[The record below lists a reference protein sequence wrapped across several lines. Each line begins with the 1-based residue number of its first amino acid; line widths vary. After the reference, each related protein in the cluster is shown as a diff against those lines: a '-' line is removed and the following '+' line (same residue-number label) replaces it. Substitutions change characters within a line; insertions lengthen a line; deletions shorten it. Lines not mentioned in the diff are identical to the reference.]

1 MIRFFKFRHWV
12 VKWSKRFVRRAP
24 LSLSLAAVISCVVT
38 YVALSKASSLDDKS
52 YRVLP
57 LIYLDLGLL
66 LALLVV
72 ISKRL
77 MELWREHKQGLAG
90 SRLHIKLVLLFS
102 AIAVTPAILVAVFA
116 ALFFNVGVTAWF
128 SEPVKAALNE
138 SRSVAEAYLQD
149 HQKAIRHD
157 AATIVATLRPDVPML
172 IHHPETFS
180 DVLTRVVEG
189 YGLNEAIVFNRNQDI
204 VGRSYLTFALEF
216 EKISMDDFK
225 RAQQG
230 ELVLRISDKGD
241 RVRALVRLDRVTETY
256 LYLGKII
263 DQKVLRHLNQT
274 KGAVSE
280 YHRLE
285 DQRTGLHLTFIAF
298 FVLVAMILLLAA
310 IWIGLSLA
318 YFLMQPVR
326 QLITAAES
334 VRQGDWSVSIEDIPN
349 DHELGHLAEAFNRM
363 IAQVYFQR
371 RELMEKNKEL
381 EHGQQ
386 LIQSVLASV
395 SAGILSVDERGTI
408 DLINHRALELLSD
421 DRSDHP
427 NHLRDLS
434 PELYQ
439 VVKTAIATVWG
450 ENDMH
455 FDVNGT
461 PLFHQDSLDSSLPK
475 SDEHNSF
482 ARAYAPFFHQMTIER
497 KGRNCIL
504 QVCIVPEMRLVS
516 GHPKNFVITFDDVTS
531 LVMAQKKAAWSDVAR
546 RIAHEI
552 KNPLT
557 PIQLSAERLKRRY
570 LKQIEQDPDTFQ
582 ACIDT
587 IIRQVGHIGTLV
599 SEFSS
604 FARMPEPHFQA
615 ENIVKLSEQTLF
627 LQQSAHKDVQFHV
640 DAPAHPLFMMC
651 DVQHMSQVLTNL
663 FQNSLDAMEES
674 SSKNLSLNIK
684 KMNKNIVISIEDS
697 GPGFPLQNRERLL
710 EPYVTTREKG
720 TGLGLAI
727 VSKIVEDHNGTL
739 ELGQSETWGGAAVC
753 LTFLAL
759 EHDTSFS
766 SVDKN

>member
-1 MIRFFKFRHWV
+1 MIRFFKFRHWIS
-12 VKWSKRFVRRAP
+12 KWSRRLVSRAP
-24 LSLSLAAVISCVVT
+24 LSLSLAALISCVAT
-38 YVALSKASSLDDKS
+38 YIALSKANSLDDKS

-57 LIYLDLGLL
+57 LIYLDLALL
-66 LALLVV
+66 LSLLVV
-72 ISKRL
+72 ITKRL
-77 MELWREHKQGLAG
+77 WELWQEHKQGLAG

-102 AIAVTPAILVAVFA
+102 AIAVTPAILVAIFA

-128 SEPVKAALNE
+128 SEPVKAAVNE
-138 SRSVAEAYLQD
+138 ARSVAEAYLQD

-172 IHHPETFS
+172 INHQDTFS
-180 DVLTRVVEG
+180 DVLTRVVDG
-189 YGLNEAIVFNRNQDI
+189 YGLNEAIVFNRNQEV

-225 RAQQG
+225 RAQNG
-230 ELVLRISDKGD
+230 ELVLRVSDKGD

-263 DQKVLRHLNQT
+263 DQKVLQHLHQT
-274 KGAVSE
+274 KGAVAD

-334 VRQGDWSVSIEDIPN
+334 VRQGDWSVSIEDVPME
-349 DHELGHLAEAFNRM
+349 HELGHLADAFNRM

-371 RELMEKNKEL
+371 RELMEANKEL

-386 LIQSVLASV
+386 FIQSVLASV
-395 SAGILSVDERGTI
+395 SAGILSVDENCTI
-408 DLINHRALELLSD
+408 ELMNHRAIELLSD
-421 DRSDHP
+421 DHSQQP
-427 NHLRDLS
+427 THLRELS

-439 VVKTAIATVWG
+439 VTKGAMATCR
-450 ENDMH
+450 EEDDPSTSNNDQQLT
-455 FDVNGT
+455 G
-461 PLFHQDSLDSSLPK
+461 
-475 SDEHNSF
+475 
-482 ARAYAPFFHQMTIER
+482 YGPFFHQMTIER
-497 KGRNCIL
+497 KGRSRIL
-504 QVCIVPEMRLVS
+504 QVCIVPEVRTTS
-516 GHPKNFVITFDDVTS
+516 GSPKNFVITFDDVTS

-570 LKQIEQDPDTFQ
+570 LKQIENDPETFQ

-604 FARMPEPHFQA
+604 FARMPEPHFQV
-615 ENIVKLSEQTLF
+615 EDIVKLSQETLF
-627 LQQSAHKDVQFHV
+627 LQQSAHKDVTFHV
-640 DAPAHPLFMMC
+640 DVPTDPLFMMC
-651 DVQHMSQVLTNL
+651 DVQHLSQALTNL
-663 FQNSLDAMEES
+663 FQNGLDAMENEDK
-674 SSKNLSLNIK
+674 KNISLIIQK
-684 KMNKNIVISIEDS
+684 INKNIIINIEDS

-710 EPYVTTREKG
+710 EPYITTREKG

-727 VSKIVEDHNGTL
+727 VAKIVEDHNGTL
-739 ELGQSETWGGAAVC
+739 ELGQSERWGGACVHI
-753 LTFLAL
+753 TFPAL
-759 EHDTSFS
+759 EGTAPSFN
-766 SVDKN
+766 V